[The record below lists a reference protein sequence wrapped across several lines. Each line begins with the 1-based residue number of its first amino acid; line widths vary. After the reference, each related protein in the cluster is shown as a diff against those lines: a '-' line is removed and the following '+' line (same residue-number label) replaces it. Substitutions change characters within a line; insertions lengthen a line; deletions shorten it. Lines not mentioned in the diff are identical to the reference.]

1 MQHLAGAPKTNVKEK
16 QLKVPIS
23 ILIVGK
29 EKCEPK
35 NTKQNQEGLIYAEDQ
50 NSQEVFDRFKHK
62 PNNNPSATCIAEAVE
77 SSLRNRSMIG

>member
-16 QLKVPIS
+16 QLKAPIS

-29 EKCEPK
+29 VKCEPK

-50 NSQEVFDRFKHK
+50 TSQEIFDRSKHK
-62 PNNNPSATCIAEAVE
+62 SNNNPSVTCIAETVE